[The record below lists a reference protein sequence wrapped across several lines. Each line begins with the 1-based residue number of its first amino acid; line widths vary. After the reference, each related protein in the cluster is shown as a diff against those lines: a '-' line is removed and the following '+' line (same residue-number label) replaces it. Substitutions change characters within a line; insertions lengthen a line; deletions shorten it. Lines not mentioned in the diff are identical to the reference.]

1 MLLCYTHRMK
11 DIYDQTHFSITH
23 KSKIIDFTI
32 DTLPSDAPLDKVF
45 AILTA
50 WNPNNQPLSLEE
62 NTVRNTQLFALLLE
76 RDYEFD
82 EALGYLDEHSEE
94 SYCIYGIDF
103 EEAIDLGK
111 MFDQYA
117 VFYRSM
123 ESVGYYEC
131 ASGDAI
137 TQRDFQSH

>member
-1 MLLCYTHRMK
+1 MK

-23 KSKIIDFTI
+23 KSNIIDFTI
-32 DTLPSDAPLDKVF
+32 DTLPSDAPLDKAF

-62 NTVRNTQLFALLLE
+62 NTVRNTQLFALLLD
-76 RDYEFD
+76 RGYAFD

-94 SYCIYGIDF
+94 SYCIYGITFD
-103 EEAIDLGK
+103 EAIDLGK

-117 VFYRSM
+117 IFYRSI
-123 ESVGYYEC
+123 ESVGYYAC
-131 ASGDAI
+131 ASGNAI

>member
-11 DIYDQTHFSITH
+11 DIYDQTHFTITL

-32 DTLPSDAPLDKVF
+32 DTLPSNSPLDKVF
-45 AILTA
+45 VILTA
-50 WNPNNQPLSLEE
+50 WNPNNQPLSHEE

-76 RDYEFD
+76 RDYAFD
-82 EALGYLDEHSEE
+82 VALGYLDEHSEE

-103 EEAIDLGK
+103 EEAIDLGR
-111 MFDQYA
+111 MFNQYA
-117 VFYRSM
+117 IFYRSRQ
-123 ESVGYYEC
+123 SVGYYEC

-137 TQRDFQSH
+137 TQRDLQSH

>member
-23 KSKIIDFTI
+23 NSNIIDFTI
-32 DTLPSDAPLDKVF
+32 DTLPSDAPLDKTF

-62 NTVRNTQLFALLLE
+62 NTVRNTQLFALLLQ
-76 RDYEFD
+76 RSYAFD

-103 EEAIDLGK
+103 EEAIDLGR

-117 VFYRSM
+117 IFYRSM

-131 ASGDAI
+131 ASGDTI
-137 TQRDFQSH
+137 TKRDFQGH

>member
-1 MLLCYTHRMK
+1 M
-11 DIYDQTHFSITH
+11 IFVA
-23 KSKIIDFTI
+23 
-32 DTLPSDAPLDKVF
+32 LPSSMPLDKAFV
-45 AILTA
+45 ILTA

-62 NTVRNTQLFALLLE
+62 NTIRNTQLFALLLQ
-76 RDYEFD
+76 RGYAFD
-82 EALGYLDEHSEE
+82 EALAYLDEHNEE

-117 VFYRSM
+117 IFYRSM

-137 TQRDFQSH
+137 SQRDFQSH

>member
-1 MLLCYTHRMK
+1 
-11 DIYDQTHFSITH
+11 
-23 KSKIIDFTI
+23 
-32 DTLPSDAPLDKVF
+32 
-45 AILTA
+45 
-50 WNPNNQPLSLEE
+50 LSLEE

-82 EALGYLDEHSEE
+82 EVLGYLDEDFEE

-103 EEAIDLGK
+103 KEAIDLGK

-117 VFYRSM
+117 IFYRSM

-131 ASGDAI
+131 VSGDTI
-137 TQRDFQSH
+137 TQRDLQSR